1 MKDKV
6 IAEWFASL
14 HEAVSDAERLEHQRK
29 REQLRQQYRA
39 SQGRA
44 QQGQG
49 VPNNWREHM
58 RENIWIGQQTSY
70 PEDFLGVPITVRP
83 EDDASHVIPVD
94 AKETR

>member
-29 REQLRQQYRA
+29 REQFRQQYRA
-39 SQGRA
+39 SKGRA
-44 QQGQG
+44 QHQG

-70 PEDFLGVPITVRP
+70 PEDFSGVPITVCP
-83 EDDASHVIPVD
+83 EADASRVIPVD